1 MADIYPSNSNKARES
16 SLVREQVSQ
25 QTPQQNDIPRPATQE
40 RTPHKR
46 KIAPVKEVFR
56 AIFPGGFA
64 ELKEHLLWDIF
75 VPWAQ
80 DMLRSGWQGLGDVIF
95 PGSKRSSNGSVPERY
110 SYEAQYQVRPSYSTR
125 TVYDSSYSVD
135 TPRPMT
141 NDEANR
147 VYNNMHG
154 ILAKNGFVTLLD
166 YNDQMRIPTNS
177 AQDNYGWIN
186 LNAMK
191 VERIR
196 GGWTV
201 TMPPAVPI
209 DRPW

>member
-1 MADIYPSNSNKARES
+1 MADNYPSNSNKARES
-16 SLVREQVSQ
+16 SLVREPVVQEPRQ
-25 QTPQQNDIPRPATQE
+25 QETPRAAVPEHSPR
-40 RTPHKR
+40 KR

-125 TVYDSSYSVD
+125 TVYDSSYSGD